1 MQYIVGTGAFSKAG
15 KSCRLLTAFHKT
27 GSAGNLMIGSYE
39 LGKTADKYISGDA
52 SFTWEEIKGDLFKV
66 AMTGTSMWGS
76 AKDFGTS
83 YCFVAGTLVTTEDGQ
98 EPIEEIEVGDKVL
111 SEDETTGEV
120 AVKTVT
126 ETYINETD
134 ELIHIGVNGET
145 ISATPTHPFYVDKL
159 GWTLARSLRAGD
171 VLVLNNGELVT
182 VEWVQHEILE
192 SPIKVYN
199 FEVEDFHTYFVGENG
214 IFVHNGCG
222 DNSWNDYQKEHAGE
236 GKNRSELAAEYN
248 AAKPVKST
256 NNTNKVHANSLDT
269 GLPAEGYTL
278 RNKDT
283 GEMLKYGETTRGKQR
298 YTQKYLD
305 NNAVYVSEIRG
316 TKREMH
322 YWQHE
327 KIIDY
332 MYVAD
337 QRPPLN
343 KSIW

>member
-1 MQYIVGTGAFSKAG
+1 M
-15 KSCRLLTAFHKT
+15 T
-27 GSAGNLMIGSYE
+27 GSITDTPTLNRYAYVNGNPISLNDPFGLSPFLNWLDGITGHDILDLLGMLPGIG
-39 LGKTADKYISGDA
+39 
-52 SFTWEEIKGDLFKV
+52 
-66 AMTGTSMWGS
+66 
-76 AKDFGTS
+76 
-83 YCFVAGTLVTTEDGQ
+83 FVF
-98 EPIEEIEVGDKVL
+98 
-111 SEDETTGEV
+111 
-120 AVKTVT
+120 
-126 ETYINETD
+126 D
-134 ELIHIGVNGET
+134 ELVHIGVNGET

-171 VLVLNNGELVT
+171 ILVLSNGELVT

-222 DNSWNDYQKEHAGE
+222 DNSWNEYQKEHVGE

-283 GEMLKYGETTRGKQR
+283 GEILKYGETTRGKQR

-305 NNAVYVSEIRG
+305 NNNAVYVSEIRG

-343 KSIW
+343 KSTW

>member
-1 MQYIVGTGAFSKAG
+1 M
-15 KSCRLLTAFHKT
+15 
-27 GSAGNLMIGSYE
+27 
-39 LGKTADKYISGDA
+39 
-52 SFTWEEIKGDLFKV
+52 
-66 AMTGTSMWGS
+66 
-76 AKDFGTS
+76 
-83 YCFVAGTLVTTEDGQ
+83 
-98 EPIEEIEVGDKVL
+98 
-111 SEDETTGEV
+111 
-120 AVKTVT
+120 
-126 ETYINETD
+126 
-134 ELIHIGVNGET
+134 GET
-145 ISATPTHPFYVDKL
+145 ISDTPSHPFYVDKL

-171 VLVLNNGELVT
+171 ILVLSNGELVT

-199 FEVEDFHTYFVGENG
+199 FEVEEFHTYFVGENG

-236 GKNRSELAAEYN
+236 GKNRSELAVEYN

-283 GEMLKYGETTRGKQR
+283 GEILKYGETTRGKQR

-316 TKREMH
+316 TMREMH

-343 KSIW
+343 KSTW

>member
-1 MQYIVGTGAFSKAG
+1 M
-15 KSCRLLTAFHKT
+15 
-27 GSAGNLMIGSYE
+27 
-39 LGKTADKYISGDA
+39 
-52 SFTWEEIKGDLFKV
+52 
-66 AMTGTSMWGS
+66 
-76 AKDFGTS
+76 
-83 YCFVAGTLVTTEDGQ
+83 
-98 EPIEEIEVGDKVL
+98 
-111 SEDETTGEV
+111 TGEV
-120 AVKTVT
+120 AIKTVT
-126 ETYINETD
+126 ETYVNETD
-134 ELIHIGVNGET
+134 ELVHIGVNGET
-145 ISATPTHPFYVDKL
+145 ISATPSHPFYVDKL
-159 GWTLARSLRAGD
+159 GWTLARSLKAGD
-171 VLVLNNGELVT
+171 VLVLSNGELVT

-248 AAKPVKST
+248 AAKPAKST

-283 GEMLKYGETTRGKQR
+283 GEILKYGETTRGKQR

-343 KSIW
+343 KSTW